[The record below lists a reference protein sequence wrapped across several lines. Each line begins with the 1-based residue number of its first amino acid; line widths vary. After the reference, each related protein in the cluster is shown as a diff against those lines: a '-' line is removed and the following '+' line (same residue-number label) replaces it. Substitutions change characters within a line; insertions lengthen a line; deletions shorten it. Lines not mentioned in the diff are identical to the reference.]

1 MSISWKPID
10 DALFDWVLRVFP
22 NLDRTHIQMED
33 QNLPQPRYPYVTFK
47 KDSLI
52 SNGSQDESRETTDLT
67 KPLGQEVA
75 IETVSVR
82 EFTLEINAHVDED
95 SGSRDPDCDAFWMM
109 TKLQANLS
117 NLLTKERFELAGI
130 SIIEDLGVSNLSQ
143 TQNGVFF
150 SKANL
155 DIRFR
160 VCFSSI
166 ELTGYIDSAN
176 VKSVPSD
183 PPQSDDIQGI
193 DITT

>member
-1 MSISWKPID
+1 MSIVWKPID

-22 NLDRTHIQMED
+22 NLVRSHIQMED
-33 QNLPQPRYPYVTFK
+33 QNLPQPPYPYVTFK

-52 SNGSQDESRETTDLT
+52 SNGSQDETRETTDLT
-67 KPLGQEVA
+67 KSLGQEVA

-82 EFTLEINAHVDED
+82 EFTLAINAHVDED
-95 SGSRDPDCDAFWMM
+95 SGSRDPDRDAFWMM
-109 TKLQANLS
+109 TELQANLS
-117 NLLTKERFELAGI
+117 SFIAKERFELAGI
-130 SIIEDLGVSNLSQ
+130 SIIEELGVTNLSQ

-166 ELTGYIDSAN
+166 ERTGYIDSVN

-183 PPQSDDIQGI
+183 PPQSDDVSGI

>member
-95 SGSRDPDCDAFWMM
+95 SGSRDLR
-109 TKLQANLS
+109 K
-117 NLLTKERFELAGI
+117 RI
-130 SIIEDLGVSNLSQ
+130 
-143 TQNGVFF
+143 
-150 SKANL
+150 
-155 DIRFR
+155 
-160 VCFSSI
+160 
-166 ELTGYIDSAN
+166 
-176 VKSVPSD
+176 
-183 PPQSDDIQGI
+183 
-193 DITT
+193 